1 MTNNLDPQSPDPTSE
16 DEAAQGP
23 GGISPELLADP
34 YGEEILDISAADFE
48 ALLSDHADV
57 MGDFKEGEIV
67 HAKVLRV
74 TDSMVILEFG
84 FKSEGAVP
92 LDEFKDR
99 DGIEPGQEVEVLLES
114 LEDDDG
120 IVVLSKKKADF
131 LRVWEKI
138 REAHEADEPVEG
150 MLARKIKGGVT
161 VDIMGVDA
169 FLPGSQIALRRVPN
183 IDDLLG
189 QTFEFKIIK
198 LNKRRRNIVVS
209 RRVIL
214 EGERERK
221 RETLVKELLV
231 GQVRE
236 GIVKNITDFG
246 AFIDLG
252 GLDGLLHI
260 TDMSWGR
267 VGHPSEVVDIGA
279 NLDIKVLDI
288 DWDRERISLGLKQ
301 LLPYPWTDI
310 DKKYPVGSRVRGK
323 VVSITNYG
331 AFIELEKGVEGLVHI
346 SEMSWTRNIR
356 HPSKLVNI
364 GDEIEAVV
372 LKVDMQDEKISLGMK
387 QIEEDPWLALP
398 AKYPTGTQLAGVVR
412 NLTSFGAFVE
422 IESGID
428 GLVHVSDLSWTRRV
442 EHPSEVIQKGDEVQ
456 VLVLD
461 VDAEAK
467 RISLGIKQLSD
478 DPWPEIVE
486 RFSAGVEPAG
496 SVARVQEKGV
506 VVDLGDDIEGFV
518 PTSHSGVEEE
528 EKLPEYYRAGEAVE
542 LKVIES
548 GAANRRIVLE
558 VTTLPERVDVPEP
571 PPVEEFDEE
580 FDEES
585 GSEGQREAA
594 GDEPDASAAG
604 VEEPEAVENDE
615 PAAADDELEADAV
628 QATTE
633 EDSDE
638 DAAEMGEEGAA
649 EADAIEAT
657 AEEDSDEDAAG
668 ADEDGAAEA
677 DAIEATA
684 EEDLGEDTAES
695 DEKGAAEADAG
706 EDEAD
711 ALAKTR
717 PTLVK
722 TRPTPVKTRPTPA
735 KTRPT
740 PAKTRPTL
748 ATLVKTRP
756 TPLRIRPQRRPR
768 SLLCLPCDR
777 KPGGR
782 WRPGFRSSP
791 WSPSSDVLHRCRRWS
806 RPSPIPIQSSRRS
819 RRGRIPPPRRRK
831 SLSFSLR
838 RRPHSSRRTSNLPK
852 SALLKWKWN
861 MALPRGAFMPY
872 GSVLALLRVSASPRS
887 RLRRCEGSGPT

>member
-1 MTNNLDPQSPDPTSE
+1 MTDNPDPQSPDPTSE
-16 DEAAQGP
+16 AATESETEDGATEESPENNSDDAGSGDNASDAQASASSAPAAVAVAERGP
-23 GGISPELLADP
+23 DGISPELLADP

-57 MGDFKEGEIV
+57 MGDFREGEIV

-99 DGIEPGQEVEVLLES
+99 DAIEPGQEVEVLLES

-214 EGERERK
+214 EGEREKK

-279 NLDIKVLDI
+279 KLDVKVLDI

-356 HPSKLVNI
+356 HPSKLVTI

-478 DPWPEIVE
+478 DPWPEISE
-486 RFSAGVEPAG
+486 RFSAGVEPTG

-528 EKLPEYYRAGEAVE
+528 EKLPEYFRAGEPLE

-548 GAANRRIVLE
+548 DAANRRIVLE
-558 VTTLPERVDVPEP
+558 VTTLPERMDVPEP
-571 PPVEEFDEE
+571 TPEEEGVDESE
-580 FDEES
+580 ADGQPEAAES
-585 GSEGQREAA
+585 G
-594 GDEPDASAAG
+594 DA
-604 VEEPEAVENDE
+604 PEASPEE
-615 PAAADDELEADAV
+615 AEGPEAAADDETEADAV
-628 QATTE
+628 
-633 EDSDE
+633 
-638 DAAEMGEEGAA
+638 
-649 EADAIEAT
+649 EAT
-657 AEEDSDEDAAG
+657 AEEESDEDTAEADEGAAAEADTGEDETEASADDGG
-668 ADEDGAAEA
+668 ADEDEAEA
-677 DAIEATA
+677 EASA
-684 EEDLGEDTAES
+684 D
-695 DEKGAAEADAG
+695 EADAG
-706 EDEAD
+706 EDEAKEE
-711 ALAKTR
+711 A
-717 PTLVK
+717 
-722 TRPTPVKTRPTPA
+722 
-735 KTRPT
+735 
-740 PAKTRPTL
+740 
-748 ATLVKTRP
+748 
-756 TPLRIRPQRRPR
+756 
-768 SLLCLPCDR
+768 
-777 KPGGR
+777 
-782 WRPGFRSSP
+782 
-791 WSPSSDVLHRCRRWS
+791 
-806 RPSPIPIQSSRRS
+806 
-819 RRGRIPPPRRRK
+819 
-831 SLSFSLR
+831 
-838 RRPHSSRRTSNLPK
+838 
-852 SALLKWKWN
+852 
-861 MALPRGAFMPY
+861 
-872 GSVLALLRVSASPRS
+872 
-887 RLRRCEGSGPT
+887 

>member
-1 MTNNLDPQSPDPTSE
+1 MTENPDHTAPEVESTAGDSPDIEAETGLEEASSDAAEATSPPDLSSTEIAVADAPT
-16 DEAAQGP
+16 P

-34 YGEEILDISAADFE
+34 YGEEVLDVSAADFE
-48 ALLSDHADV
+48 ALLSEHADV
-57 MGDFKEGEIV
+57 MGDFREGEIV
-67 HAKVLRV
+67 NAKVLRV

-99 DGIEPGQEVEVLLES
+99 MGIEAGQDVEVLLES

-138 REAHEADEPVEG
+138 KGCHEADEPVEG
-150 MLARKIKGGVT
+150 MLTHKIKGGVT

-183 IDDLLG
+183 IEDLLG

-214 EGERERK
+214 EGEREKK
-221 RETLVKELLV
+221 RDTLVVELLV
-231 GQVRE
+231 GQIRE
-236 GIVKNITDFG
+236 GTVKNITDFG

-267 VGHPSEVVDIGA
+267 VGHPSEVVGIGE
-279 NLDIKVLDI
+279 NLDVKVLDI

-301 LLPYPWTDI
+301 LLPYPWTGI

-331 AFIELEKGVEGLVHI
+331 AFIEIEKGVEGLVHI
-346 SEMSWTRNIR
+346 SEMSWTRNVR

-372 LKVDMQDEKISLGMK
+372 LKVDTQDEKISLGMK

-398 AKYPTGTQLAGVVR
+398 AKYPTGTQLAGTVR

-422 IESGID
+422 IEPGID
-428 GLVHVSDLSWTRRV
+428 GLVHVSDMSWTRRV
-442 EHPSEVIQKGDEVQ
+442 EHPSEVIEKGDEVQ

-461 VDAEAK
+461 VDADAK
-467 RISLGIKQLSD
+467 RISLGIKQMLE

-496 SVARVQEKGV
+496 SVARVQERGV

-528 EKLPEYYRAGEAVE
+528 EALPEYFRSGEALV

-548 GAANRRIVLE
+548 DAANRRIVLE
-558 VTTLPERVDVPEP
+558 VTTLPERQDVPEP
-571 PPVEEFDEE
+571 PPEDEVLDGVEGEASPDSESTSAVAEETAAESTEAEAGDESQAE
-580 FDEES
+580 VSEEVEAEASDEP
-585 GSEGQREAA
+585 EAEADDEPEAEA
-594 GDEPDASAAG
+594 GDEPEAEAES
-604 VEEPEAVENDE
+604 EEPEAVES
-615 PAAADDELEADAV
+615 DDV
-628 QATTE
+628 
-633 EDSDE
+633 DE
-638 DAAEMGEEGAA
+638 DNEDK
-649 EADAIEAT
+649 EA
-657 AEEDSDEDAAG
+657 
-668 ADEDGAAEA
+668 
-677 DAIEATA
+677 
-684 EEDLGEDTAES
+684 
-695 DEKGAAEADAG
+695 
-706 EDEAD
+706 
-711 ALAKTR
+711 
-717 PTLVK
+717 
-722 TRPTPVKTRPTPA
+722 
-735 KTRPT
+735 
-740 PAKTRPTL
+740 
-748 ATLVKTRP
+748 
-756 TPLRIRPQRRPR
+756 
-768 SLLCLPCDR
+768 
-777 KPGGR
+777 
-782 WRPGFRSSP
+782 
-791 WSPSSDVLHRCRRWS
+791 
-806 RPSPIPIQSSRRS
+806 
-819 RRGRIPPPRRRK
+819 
-831 SLSFSLR
+831 
-838 RRPHSSRRTSNLPK
+838 
-852 SALLKWKWN
+852 
-861 MALPRGAFMPY
+861 
-872 GSVLALLRVSASPRS
+872 
-887 RLRRCEGSGPT
+887 

>member
-1 MTNNLDPQSPDPTSE
+1 MTEDLEPQSPDPTPEAEAPIGSE
-16 DEAAQGP
+16 PETGEAEASSEAEAPPRDTNGRSAAVAVAEKAP
-23 GGISPELLADP
+23 GGISPELLSDS
-34 YGEEILDISAADFE
+34 YGEEVLDISAADFE

-57 MGDFKEGEIV
+57 MGEFREGEIV

-74 TDSMVILEFG
+74 TESMVILEFG

-99 DGIEPGQEVEVLLES
+99 DSIEPGQEVEVLLES

-214 EGERERK
+214 EGEREKK
-221 RETLVKELLV
+221 RETLVMELLV

-279 NLDIKVLDI
+279 KLDVKVLDI

-398 AKYPTGTQLAGVVR
+398 AKYPTGTQLEGVVR

-442 EHPSEVIQKGDEVQ
+442 EHPSEIIQKGDEVQ

-467 RISLGIKQLSD
+467 RISLGIKQLTD
-478 DPWPEIVE
+478 DPWPEISE

-528 EKLPEYYRAGEAVE
+528 EKLPEYFRAGEPLE

-548 GAANRRIVLE
+548 DAANRRIVLE
-558 VTTLPERVDVPEP
+558 VGTLPERMDVPEP
-571 PPVEEFDEE
+571 PPEEEPG
-580 FDEES
+580 EES
-585 GSEGQREAA
+585 GEYRAGAEAEA
-594 GDEPDASAAG
+594 SGEASGEASADVAAD
-604 VEEPEAVENDE
+604 EPEAEAEADTGDVEAKAEADTGDVE
-615 PAAADDELEADAV
+615 AEAADEEA
-628 QATTE
+628 E
-633 EDSDE
+633 
-638 DAAEMGEEGAA
+638 AA
-649 EADAIEAT
+649 EAEVVAVVDEAEVAESGADAGEPEAE
-657 AEEDSDEDAAG
+657 AEE
-668 ADEDGAAEA
+668 
-677 DAIEATA
+677 
-684 EEDLGEDTAES
+684 
-695 DEKGAAEADAG
+695 EADAG
-706 EDEAD
+706 EDDADTEEGDAD
-711 ALAKTR
+711 ADEDEAKEE
-717 PTLVK
+717 
-722 TRPTPVKTRPTPA
+722 A
-735 KTRPT
+735 
-740 PAKTRPTL
+740 
-748 ATLVKTRP
+748 
-756 TPLRIRPQRRPR
+756 
-768 SLLCLPCDR
+768 
-777 KPGGR
+777 
-782 WRPGFRSSP
+782 
-791 WSPSSDVLHRCRRWS
+791 
-806 RPSPIPIQSSRRS
+806 
-819 RRGRIPPPRRRK
+819 
-831 SLSFSLR
+831 
-838 RRPHSSRRTSNLPK
+838 
-852 SALLKWKWN
+852 
-861 MALPRGAFMPY
+861 
-872 GSVLALLRVSASPRS
+872 
-887 RLRRCEGSGPT
+887 

>member
-1 MTNNLDPQSPDPTSE
+1 MAKDPNPQSPDPTSE
-16 DEAAQGP
+16 AEAAAESEYEAGEAEASSQDTSGKSAAAAVAVAGNGP
-23 GGISPELLADP
+23 AGISPELLADP
-34 YGEEILDISAADFE
+34 YGEEILDVSAADFE

-57 MGDFKEGEIV
+57 MGDFREGEIV

-92 LDEFKDR
+92 RDEFKDS
-99 DGIEPGQEVEVLLES
+99 DSIEPGQEVEVLLES

-214 EGERERK
+214 EGEREKK
-221 RETLVKELLV
+221 RETLVMELLV

-279 NLDIKVLDI
+279 KLDVKVLDI

-398 AKYPTGTQLAGVVR
+398 AKYPTGTQLDGVVR

-442 EHPSEVIQKGDEVQ
+442 EHPSEIIQKGDEVQ

-467 RISLGIKQLSD
+467 RISLGIKQLTD
-478 DPWPEIVE
+478 DPWPEISE
-486 RFSAGVEPAG
+486 RFSAGVELAG
-496 SVARVQEKGV
+496 SVARVQEKRV

-528 EKLPEYYRAGEAVE
+528 EKLPEYFRAGEALE

-548 GAANRRIVLE
+548 DAANRRIVLE
-558 VTTLPERVDVPEP
+558 VGTLPERMDVPEP
-571 PPVEEFDEE
+571 PPEEELGEYGAEASDEVA
-580 FDEES
+580 
-585 GSEGQREAA
+585 AA
-594 GDEPDASAAG
+594 GSVA
-604 VEEPEAVENDE
+604 
-615 PAAADDELEADAV
+615 
-628 QATTE
+628 Q
-633 EDSDE
+633 
-638 DAAEMGEEGAA
+638 AA
-649 EADAIEAT
+649 EAAVDD
-657 AEEDSDEDAAG
+657 DSGDDGDAAG
-668 ADEDGAAEA
+668 EGGVAEA
-677 DAIEATA
+677 GIAVE
-684 EEDLGEDTAES
+684 
-695 DEKGAAEADAG
+695 AEAV

-711 ALAKTR
+711 AVEAEAVEAEAVEAEVVEAEAVEAEVVEAEAVEAEAVEAEVVEAEVVEAEAEAVEAEAETVEAEAEAVEAEAETVEAEAETEGAEADAVEDEVDEGDADADQEQAKE
-717 PTLVK
+717 
-722 TRPTPVKTRPTPA
+722 
-735 KTRPT
+735 
-740 PAKTRPTL
+740 
-748 ATLVKTRP
+748 
-756 TPLRIRPQRRPR
+756 
-768 SLLCLPCDR
+768 
-777 KPGGR
+777 
-782 WRPGFRSSP
+782 
-791 WSPSSDVLHRCRRWS
+791 
-806 RPSPIPIQSSRRS
+806 
-819 RRGRIPPPRRRK
+819 
-831 SLSFSLR
+831 
-838 RRPHSSRRTSNLPK
+838 
-852 SALLKWKWN
+852 
-861 MALPRGAFMPY
+861 GA
-872 GSVLALLRVSASPRS
+872 
-887 RLRRCEGSGPT
+887 